1 MTLYERDFLGLQWGI
16 IVLQKPENLTAYCLL
31 DRDYEYKVYDIV
43 ATNDAPYSQIIPMN
57 HKLLSDADFLP
68 ATEKAIKT
76 LMNNNVGGGED
87 GKGKENLFK
96 CLPEKGVEAEW
107 YWENETSRMLMLHR
121 LSDGADGV
129 AQEKYYLHIEP
140 K

>member
-1 MTLYERDFLGLQWGI
+1 M
-16 IVLQKPENLTAYCLL
+16 QKPENLTAYCLL

-76 LMNNNVGGGED
+76 LMKNNVGGGED
-87 GKGKENLFK
+87 GKGKEK
-96 CLPEKGVEAEW
+96 PIQMSARKRCG
-107 YWENETSRMLMLHR
+107 SRMVLGKRNHPHVDVASAFRWHR
-121 LSDGADGV
+121 RAGAREV
-129 AQEKYYLHIEP
+129 LFAYRT
-140 K
+140 